1 MVYIC
6 HNALSDSVMQ
16 PIRVETAAGQVH
28 TAVMHTVDM
37 DTSIEDI
44 RMTAMYVRSPI
55 HTLMFS
61 SKGALLGANSSA
73 LEACRVHTAG
83 GKVMTVF
90 QTHPDSPRLTQ
101 NCKQTHV
108 VWLFWNSGHFR
119 QTVRSTTHAHGFKMY
134 GSTCTTYFLYILC
147 IPAMMQPTSVPP
159 CTNGQIFC
167 CRCCCGECHSEDTV

>member
-73 LEACRVHTAG
+73 LEACHVHTAG

-90 QTHPDSPRLTQ
+90 QTHPDSLRTASKHILFGCSGTVVTFV
-101 NCKQTHV
+101 KQCAQQRMHMD
-108 VWLFWNSGHFR
+108 SR
-119 QTVRSTTHAHGFKMY
+119 CMAAHALHI
-134 GSTCTTYFLYILC
+134 SCTYFASL
-147 IPAMMQPTSVPP
+147 Q
-159 CTNGQIFC
+159 
-167 CRCCCGECHSEDTV
+167 